1 MIQDLIDDLGLSE
14 GDTRRINCPHCSGFK
29 TFTISILDGVA
40 VWNCY
45 KASCPSKG
53 AAKQTLSKDA
63 IVNRVVPLV
72 KINRSNVYKIP
83 DSFSS
88 FFPDKM
94 VRYMDKN
101 NVTKSWRKN
110 DVELFH
116 DVLQDRAVFAIKK
129 DGIIIDAI
137 GRALKY
143 GTKWHRYGDTNEPFL
158 AGTGDDLYLVE
169 DAASACA
176 VSSYGVGMALLGT
189 NLTDRALEIAKQYPR
204 CIVCLDKDASKKA
217 LTLTVRLKQFTST
230 TMRLLEFDPKEYPE
244 GVLA

>member
-14 GDTRRINCPHCSGFK
+14 GETRRIDCPTCAGIK
-29 TFTISILDGVA
+29 TFTISMVEGAA

-45 KASCPSKG
+45 KASCPTKG
-53 AAKQTLSKDA
+53 ATRVSLSRDA
-63 IVNRVVPLV
+63 IINRVVPLV
-72 KINRSNVYKIP
+72 KINTSNVYKIP

-94 VRYMDKN
+94 IKYMDKN
-101 NVTKSWRKN
+101 NITKAWR
-110 DVELFH
+110 DSEVELFH

-129 DGIIIDAI
+129 DGIIVDAI
-137 GRALKY
+137 GRALKF
-143 GTKWHRYGDTNEPFL
+143 GRKWHRYGDTNEPFVC
-158 AGTGDDLYLVE
+158 GSGDDLYLVE

-176 VSSYGVGMALLGT
+176 IASYGTAMALLGT
-189 NLTDRALEIAKQYPR
+189 NLTDRALEIAKEYPR

-217 LTLTVRLKQFTST
+217 LTLTVRLKQFTNT